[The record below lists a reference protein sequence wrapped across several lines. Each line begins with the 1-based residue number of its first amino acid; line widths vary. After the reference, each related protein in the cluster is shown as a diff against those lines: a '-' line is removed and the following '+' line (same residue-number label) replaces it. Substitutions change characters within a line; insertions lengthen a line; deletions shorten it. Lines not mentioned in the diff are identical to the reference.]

1 MLRRPRPVAR
11 RLTLIA
17 LALATACWLASCSG
31 GEKVK
36 GAISSRAS
44 GVVPSATQLPA
55 PSEGTANPSPSE
67 TPESSPSETSESTP
81 SESPRPTRSPRPS
94 VSPSAET
101 PESSPSETSEPTPS
115 ESPRPTKSPQPSI
128 SPSAQPTQTPTT
140 ASGSPAVAASSPA
153 ASSGGSSPWIW
164 IVLGLAV
171 LGVILA
177 LAIGAKR
184 RGNAAAAWRSR
195 ARDPYS
201 EGVVL
206 FDRLGA
212 ELAAPEVAGDRIDQ
226 ALEDLDGVS
235 EKLNALTV
243 DAPDDRSAQAL
254 SQLLMTL
261 GTLRSSLQQVR
272 QADPV
277 TLQAASATA
286 RGRLADFEAS
296 LQSFRSSVWPQTR
309 SG

>member
-1 MLRRPRPVAR
+1 
-11 RLTLIA
+11 LIA
-17 LALATACWLASCSG
+17 LALATACWLGSCAG

-36 GAISSRAS
+36 GAISSLAS
-44 GVVPSATQLPA
+44 GVPGASQLPA
-55 PSEGTANPSPSE
+55 ESEGTANESPSE
-67 TPESSPSETSESTP
+67 TPESSPPETSEPAP
-81 SESPRPTRSPRPS
+81 SESPRPTRSPRP
-94 VSPSAET
+94 AM
-101 PESSPSETSEPTPS
+101 SPSE
-115 ESPRPTKSPQPSI
+115 
-128 SPSAQPTQTPTT
+128 QPTQTETT
-140 ASGSPAVAASSPA
+140 ESSGPAVAASSPA
-153 ASSGGSSPWIW
+153 ESSGGTSPWIW
-164 IVLGLAV
+164 IVPGLAILGL
-171 LGVILA
+171 ILA
-177 LAIGAKR
+177 LAMRGKR
-184 RGNAAAAWRSR
+184 RGKAAAGWRSR

-201 EGVVL
+201 QGVVL

-226 ALEDLDGVS
+226 ALRDLDGVS

-254 SQLLMTL
+254 SQLLTTL

-296 LQSFRSSVWPQTR
+296 LLSFRSAVWPQTR

>member
-1 MLRRPRPVAR
+1 V
-11 RLTLIA
+11 IA
-17 LALATACWLASCSG
+17 LALATTCWLGSCSG

-36 GAISSRAS
+36 GAISSLSS
-44 GVVPSATQLPA
+44 GLPSATQLPA
-55 PSEGTANPSPSE
+55 PSEGTANASPSE
-67 TPESSPSETSESTP
+67 TPESSPPETSEATP
-81 SESPRPTRSPRPS
+81 SESPRPTRSPL
-94 VSPSAET
+94 
-101 PESSPSETSEPTPS
+101 
-115 ESPRPTKSPQPSI
+115 PSI
-128 SPSAQPTQTPTT
+128 SPSAQPTQTETT

-153 ASSGGSSPWIW
+153 ASSGGNSPWIW
-164 IVLGLAV
+164 IVLGLTI
-171 LGVILA
+171 LGVILV
-177 LAIGAKR
+177 LATRARR
-184 RGNAAAAWRSR
+184 RGKAAAAWRSR

-212 ELAAPEVAGDRIDQ
+212 ELAAPEVSGDRIDQ
-226 ALEDLDGVS
+226 VMGDLDGVS

-243 DAPDDRSAQAL
+243 DAPDDRSAQAV
-254 SQLLMTL
+254 SQLLMAL

-277 TLQAASATA
+277 TLQAAAATA

-296 LQSFRSSVWPQTR
+296 LHSFRSIVWPETR